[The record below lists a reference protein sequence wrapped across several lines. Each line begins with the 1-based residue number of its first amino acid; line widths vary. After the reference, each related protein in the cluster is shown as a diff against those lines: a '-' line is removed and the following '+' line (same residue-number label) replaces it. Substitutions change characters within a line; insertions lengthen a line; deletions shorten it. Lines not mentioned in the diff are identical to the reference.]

1 MTGTGNYRDS
11 GDEVERLAA
20 PDEFEVGT
28 RDSVDAP
35 IPMADYSPRPSE
47 DAAQVSQPQT
57 FAFNA
62 RPRWF
67 RDSSSRK
74 PWYQQWL
81 SRAVPTLQRVF
92 RPRLSWRYIA
102 CSVVAV
108 YVVFCWIRGSPL
120 LASRLPGYTGPYR
133 VGAIDIEVPLPGG
146 PTQVADGV
154 LKDSGDSAFKVETLL
169 ATIYYPTIQTFRS
182 RKAKLPWV
190 SRPVSLAAKGY
201 AKLAHVDN
209 FLIRPIFT
217 FGLWAIGGSITI
229 PAEVDAPLFTS
240 DGDEDDK
247 FPLMVFSHGMAS
259 SRSDY
264 TNFLGELASRG
275 HVIAAVEHRD
285 GSCPGSIV
293 KVDPEDP
300 GRHALF
306 FRESDLR
313 DGINTEEFKRAQLAV
328 RDAEIRGAIDFF
340 RAVERGEDVNNTRDA
355 VSTLARWKG
364 RLDLDRLTVGGHSY
378 GATGALQA
386 LSTVAPAHTAIGG
399 LILDPGKSS
408 GPLNNKTDVPLL
420 VVHSNSWSSSHSV
433 FYGRP
438 HFDTV
443 RDLVRNAVSPSWFL
457 TSMGTSHPSVT
468 DAPLL
473 EPLLLSWTTGARLNT
488 KEALEEYVRVA
499 KEFLDVVE
507 KGKTEGLLAEQVTHE
522 EYNKWVSKE
531 RREEFPKH
539 LARLWEIHVAPD
551 EKRQAKAGDAE

>member
-1 MTGTGNYRDS
+1 
-11 GDEVERLAA
+11 
-20 PDEFEVGT
+20 
-28 RDSVDAP
+28 
-35 IPMADYSPRPSE
+35 
-47 DAAQVSQPQT
+47 
-57 FAFNA
+57 
-62 RPRWF
+62 
-67 RDSSSRK
+67 
-74 PWYQQWL
+74 
-81 SRAVPTLQRVF
+81 
-92 RPRLSWRYIA
+92 
-102 CSVVAV
+102 
-108 YVVFCWIRGSPL
+108 
-120 LASRLPGYTGPYR
+120 

-146 PTQVADGV
+146 PKEVADGMF
-154 LKDSGDSAFKVETLL
+154 KESGEPAFKVETVL
-169 ATIYYPTIQTFRS
+169 ATIYYPTTQSFRS

-190 SRPVSLAAKGY
+190 SRPVGLTAKGY
-201 AKLAHVDN
+201 AKMVHVDN

-240 DGDEDDK
+240 EDGEKDEK
-247 FPLMVFSHGMAS
+247 IPLMVFSHGMAS

-275 HVIAAVEHRD
+275 HIIAAVEHRD

-293 KVDPEDP
+293 KLDAKDP

-313 DGINTEEFKRAQLAV
+313 DEIDTEGFKHAQLAV
-328 RDAEIRGAIDFF
+328 RDAEILGAIDIF
-340 RAVERGEDVNNTRDA
+340 RAIEKGEDIGNTREP
-355 VSTLARWKG
+355 VSTLSGWKG

-386 LSTVAPAHTAIGG
+386 LSTVASSPTAIGG

-420 VVHSNSWSSSHSV
+420 VVHSNSWSKSHSI

-457 TSMGTSHPSVT
+457 TSLGTSHPSVT

-473 EPLLLSWTTGARLNT
+473 EPWLLSWTTGARLNT

-499 KEFLDVVE
+499 EEFLNVVE
-507 KGKTEGLLAEQVTHE
+507 KGKTEGLLAEKVTHE
-522 EYNKWVSKE
+522 AYDEWVSEE
-531 RREEFPKH
+531 RRKEFPKD
-539 LARLWEIHVAPD
+539 LARLWQIHVAPD
-551 EKRQAKAGDAE
+551 QAK